1 MTSKLQKVIRDIAKK
16 VIDDQLVWIAEQV
29 GKDIEYLKE
38 IRKAI
43 EEQESSEIEII
54 VNFDTNYSEC
64 SDDSDEPFEYDCHGT
79 RI

>member
-1 MTSKLQKVIRDIAKK
+1 MTSKQQKIIRDIAKK

>member
-1 MTSKLQKVIRDIAKK
+1 MTTKQQKLIRDIAKK

>member
-1 MTSKLQKVIRDIAKK
+1 MTSKQQKVIRDIAKK
-16 VIDDQLVWIAEQV
+16 VIDDQLVWISEQV

>member
-1 MTSKLQKVIRDIAKK
+1 MTSKQQKVIRDIAKK
-16 VIDDQLVWIAEQV
+16 VIDDQLVWISEQV

-64 SDDSDEPFEYDCHGT
+64 SDDSDEPFEHDCHGT

>member
-1 MTSKLQKVIRDIAKK
+1 MTSKQQKVIRDIAKK

-64 SDDSDEPFEYDCHGT
+64 SDDSDEPVEYDCHGT